1 MNWLAHIFL
10 SENNAEYQ
18 HGNLL
23 ADFLKGRS
31 WEDASEA
38 FNSGLRT
45 HQAIDLFTDT
55 HPLVSKSQSRLG
67 ARGYLKGVVIDIVYD
82 HLLVKNWHEYAK
94 ITHAEFIDHFNCESE
109 KAFDRYPE
117 NARVF
122 LSRLIASG
130 HLLEYNSFS
139 AVEKALHRIDGRLS
153 QRVLKHESAS
163 DYLPMARIKLNQIEE
178 DFLTFM
184 PELIGHFK
192 SLSDVS
198 QDSHWLK

>member
-10 SENNAEYQ
+10 SENNVEYQ

-31 WEDASEA
+31 WGHASEA
-38 FNSGLRT
+38 FKSGLKA
-45 HQAIDLFTDT
+45 HQAIDHFTDT
-55 HPLVSKSQSRLG
+55 HPIVSKSQSRLG
-67 ARGYLKGVVIDIVYD
+67 KRGYLKGVVIDIVYD
-82 HLLVKNWHEYAK
+82 HLLASNWHEFST
-94 ITHAEFIDHFNCESE
+94 ITHAEFIEHFNRESTSV
-109 KAFDRYPE
+109 FNSYPE
-117 NARVF
+117 SARVF

-130 HLLEYNSFS
+130 HLMEYRSFS

-163 DYLPMARIKLNQIEE
+163 DYLPMAKIKLNEIEE
-178 DFLTFM
+178 DFLAFM

-192 SLSDVS
+192 GLSNVIS
-198 QDSHWLK
+198 DSHWLK